1 MSDLII
7 VESPTKAKT
16 ISGFLG
22 KGYKIESSFGHV
34 RDLPKSKLGVDIENN
49 FEPTYAVPMKAK
61 KVVTKLKTLAAKAD
75 NVYFATDEDREGE
88 AISWHL
94 VNALGLEKKETAR
107 IVFHE
112 ITKSAIDEAIKTP
125 RELDIHLVDAQQAR
139 RILDRLV
146 GYKLSPFLWAK
157 VRRGLSAGRVQSVAV
172 RLICEREDE
181 INAFKP
187 QEYWSVEVDLEK
199 DGTMFTARLAKQDGK
214 TVNKLDVKNG
224 KEAQAIVNALSGA
237 EYKVISV
244 VKKEKAKNGPSPFT
258 TSTMQQAAGQKLGFS
273 AKRTMMVAQQLY
285 EGIEIGSEEQTG
297 LITYMRTDSL
307 NLATSAVQAARE
319 FIEREYGKDYLPT
332 EPKTFRTKS
341 KGAQEAHEA
350 IRPSDP
356 SRHPDKIRDALT
368 PDQYKLYSL
377 IWSRMIACQMNPAKT
392 DATTV
397 DIEAKN
403 FVFRASGSV
412 ITFDG
417 YLRAYNDVGSGTKNK
432 DVILPALAEGDR
444 CDYKNL
450 RHEQHFTQPP
460 ARYNESSL
468 VKTLEE
474 LGIGRPSTY
483 APIMSTIQDRGY
495 VEKEDKK
502 FKPTEIGVLVN
513 KVLVEHFATIV
524 DYAFTAQMEKEL
536 DEIAEGKREWV
547 PVIRDF
553 YLPFEKNLGAKD
565 KELDK
570 KELTEETTD
579 KKCPK
584 SGHPLVLKFGR
595 FGKFYAC
602 SGYPECKYTE
612 PVEKDKE
619 EIPDEYKDVKCPKCG
634 KPMKVKFGRFG
645 KFLGCT
651 DYPECKGIL
660 PIEKKTGV
668 PCPKCGKGEIIE
680 KRSRRGKVFYAC
692 NKYPDCDQ
700 SYWNKP
706 VNEKCPKTG
715 DLLVYAAKG
724 KLKCSNKEC
733 DFIKDIE
740 QKDE

>member
-1 MSDLII
+1 VALLKK
-7 VESPTKAKT
+7 KAT
-16 ISGFLG
+16 
-22 KGYKIESSFGHV
+22 
-34 RDLPKSKLGVDIENN
+34 N
-49 FEPTYAVPMKAK
+49 AK
-61 KVVTKLKTLAAKAD
+61 KIFL
-75 NVYFATDEDREGE
+75 ATDEDREGE